1 MVSLGSSSEVP
12 SKNRFKP
19 GKQIVSSRNIVLS
32 IVLRVPQTADRD
44 LRSPVLDL
52 SVSWTWQSAEQLQ
65 KLSVPNALKSVHD
78 EQAKTTAAL
87 NFAWKLLWLFL
98 ESRSSCIKVR

>member
-12 SKNRFKP
+12 SKNRFKS
-19 GKQIVSSRNIVLS
+19 GKQIVSSRN

-87 NFAWKLLWLFL
+87 NFA
-98 ESRSSCIKVR
+98 